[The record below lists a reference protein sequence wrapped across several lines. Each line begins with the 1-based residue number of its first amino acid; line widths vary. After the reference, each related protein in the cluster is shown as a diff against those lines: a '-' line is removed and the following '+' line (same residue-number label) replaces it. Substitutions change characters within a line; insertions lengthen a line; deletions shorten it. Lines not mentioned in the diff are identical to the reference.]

1 MGPKT
6 PYAPERNITN
16 IKECWFYHVMELP
29 GYGLIAGQWDLR
41 NGVDAYLGHVH
52 LAGKRVLEVGTASGF
67 LCFEMEKRG
76 AEVVAYDLS
85 ENEIWDIVPF
95 GGKITKDKAQRSR
108 RMIKKLNNGWWFAHN
123 ILKSKANVV
132 YGSVYDIPVEIGEVD
147 ISTFGCIL
155 LHLRDP
161 FLALQRAAALTTE
174 TMIVTDLVWTQDGSS
189 PENIPDISFYPDPDQ
204 DKPDQAETWW
214 HLSPRLISRYLKILG
229 FQNTEVSYHEQIN
242 HETNGPV
249 NMSLFTVV
257 GNRP

>member
-1 MGPKT
+1 MSHNT
-6 PYAPERNITN
+6 LYAPERTITSLN
-16 IKECWFYHVMELP
+16 ECWFYHVMELP
-29 GYGLIAGQWDLR
+29 GYGSVPGQWDLR

-52 LAGKRVLEVGTASGF
+52 LADKRVLEVGTASGF

-85 ENEIWDIVPF
+85 ENELWDIVPF
-95 GGKITKDKAQRSR
+95 DGKITEEKAQSVR

-123 ILKSKANVV
+123 ILRSKAKVV
-132 YGSVYDIPVEIGEVD
+132 YGSVYSIPVEIGNVD

-161 FLALQRAAALTTE
+161 FLALQRAAAITTK
-174 TMIVTDLVWTQDGSS
+174 TMIVTDLVWNSS
-189 PENIPDISFYPDPDQ
+189 PETISDISFYPDPDQ
-204 DKPDQAETWW
+204 DKPAQAETWW
-214 HLSPRLISRYLKILG
+214 HFSPGLISRYLKILG
-229 FQNTEVSYHEQIN
+229 FRNTEISYHQQI
-242 HETNGPV
+242 HHGADGPA